1 MSKRICP
8 RCGRSIPVWQ
18 PIHLSC
24 FINRAKY
31 LIIILS
37 SFISILILGIIGFHT
52 GFSFRIN
59 PKDAIAPSYLETPRT
74 YPTQGILTS
83 YSPAPS
89 ITPPIQSSPE
99 FVSLPTATTINSQ
112 YINAS
117 IPTLSLSGI
126 SSTSTQISSPTT
138 IPPILNTMGRIVFT
152 CQIFSD
158 DLRNQICIINPDGSG
173 FKRLST
179 DNYSNYF
186 YPSIAPDGQSIL
198 VSRSEDGIYD
208 LWEID
213 ILGHQKQLTNGP
225 GSYYAPE
232 MSPDGNSIVYTYE
245 INQHQTIWVM
255 KIDGTDKHIIY
266 DNPLGDSVDPAWSPD
281 GNKILF
287 ASGPNSNV
295 QLYIID
301 KYGSA
306 LQQVTDIAGL
316 RGRSDWSPDGQTI
329 ATYVGETWHR
339 EIYLL
344 NIDGTNLRKITD
356 GGNNLAPSFSPDG
369 QWIVYTS
376 YRDLY
381 GDDQGCELYK
391 MRLDGTDIKRLTN
404 NSYCDWQPRWGP

>member
-1 MSKRICP
+1 MLSGAKKNKAEDRWRESKENNRKRFRTLGVFVFIGAIFIWISSIIYLREKTDP
-8 RCGRSIPVWQ
+8 IDIAYPTVKLTETVQIAMYTNSLPSALPETSIPILANS
-18 PIHLSC
+18 PIITTLKS
-24 FINRAKY
+24 
-31 LIIILS
+31 
-37 SFISILILGIIGFHT
+37 
-52 GFSFRIN
+52 
-59 PKDAIAPSYLETPRT
+59 PSPTIT
-74 YPTQGILTS
+74 QFTSYPTGK
-83 YSPAPS
+83 
-89 ITPPIQSSPE
+89 
-99 FVSLPTATTINSQ
+99 
-112 YINAS
+112 
-117 IPTLSLSGI
+117 
-126 SSTSTQISSPTT
+126 
-138 IPPILNTMGRIVFT
+138 IVFT
-152 CQIFSD
+152 CQLYRD
-158 DLRNQICIINPDGSG
+158 ENRNQICIINPDGSG

-186 YPSIAPDGQSIL
+186 YASITPDGQSIL

-301 KYGSA
+301 KNGSA